1 MEINNKLNNKE
12 EKEEETKKEL
22 TENEF
27 IELNKD
33 ISQALIEMK
42 KEKDIIKYIFG
53 SLKF

>member
-1 MEINNKLNNKE
+1 MELNNKLNNKE
-12 EKEEETKKEL
+12 EREEEAKNKL

-42 KEKDIIKYIFG
+42 KEKDFIQYIFG
-53 SLKF
+53 SFKF